1 LNNFAY
7 NWYLEREQKKKE
19 AYRRNEVSI
28 INHQLQRILKSMVSQ
43 IDIEKY
49 EKEIRYLENQYQVV
63 GCSIVNLAWANNFEN
78 EKVALAQALLIN
90 LLARNEE
97 DTLDDASYYERQA
110 DNFMRRLGNIDWG
123 VLRTYDMEKRR
134 LNV

>member
-1 LNNFAY
+1 MNNFAY

-97 DTLDDASYYERQA
+97 DTLDGASYYERQA

>member
-1 LNNFAY
+1 MNNFAY

>member
-1 LNNFAY
+1 MNNFTY

-110 DNFMRRLGNIDWG
+110 DNFMRRLRNIDWG

>member
-1 LNNFAY
+1 MNNFTY

>member
-1 LNNFAY
+1 MNNFAY

-97 DTLDDASYYERQA
+97 DTLDDASYYKRQA